1 MNSRYR
7 QRLVAISVVM
17 AGFGGAAA
25 AADTT
30 DNPGYLF
37 DRWGDVVVNDYGEC
51 WRTRWWEPKYAIEKC
66 DPEYFVKAE
75 PEPVAVPVPVVE
87 RFALDADTYFDFNGE
102 TLRPEGREKLRDGIR
117 RIRGFQ
123 RVEHITITGHTD
135 PIGSDAYN
143 QALSQ
148 RRAASVRDYLVEQGI
163 DANRITAQGVG
174 EYQPVATCPGKRG
187 RRLIECLQ
195 PNRRVEIEI
204 SGVKAMAR

>member
-1 MNSRYR
+1 M
-7 QRLVAISVVM
+7 
-17 AGFGGAAA
+17 
-25 AADTT
+25 
-30 DNPGYLF
+30 
-37 DRWGDVVVNDYGEC
+37 
-51 WRTRWWEPKYAIEKC
+51 
-66 DPEYFVKAE
+66 
-75 PEPVAVPVPVVE
+75 VE
-87 RFALDADTYFDFNGE
+87 GVILDANTYFDFDRD
-102 TLRPEGREKLRDGIR
+102 TLRPEGREKLIDVVK
-117 RIRGFQ
+117 RIEGFK

-204 SGVKAMAR
+204 SGVNAMAR